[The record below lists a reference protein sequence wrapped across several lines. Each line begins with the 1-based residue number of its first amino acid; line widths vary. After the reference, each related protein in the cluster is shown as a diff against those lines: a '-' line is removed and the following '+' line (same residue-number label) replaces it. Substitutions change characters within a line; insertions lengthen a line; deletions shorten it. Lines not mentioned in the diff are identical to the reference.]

1 MTGPDRQVRRSG
13 RISDAIKARLGASAR
28 CPKCGE
34 EGDFLAYLSTDVVSV
49 KVSAGGRIGRPWIIG
64 QPQLGNLNLVDLR
77 CGSCGHRG
85 KAPTFQERSDGDD
98 T

>member
-1 MTGPDRQVRRSG
+1 MTPDGKIRRPG

-34 EGDFLAYLSTDVVSV
+34 DGEFVAYLSTDVVSV
-49 KVSAGGRIGRPWIIG
+49 KVSSDGRIGKPWIIG
-64 QPQLGNLNLVDLR
+64 QPQLGNLSLMDLR

-85 KAPTFQERSDGDD
+85 KAPTFQGRSDGED